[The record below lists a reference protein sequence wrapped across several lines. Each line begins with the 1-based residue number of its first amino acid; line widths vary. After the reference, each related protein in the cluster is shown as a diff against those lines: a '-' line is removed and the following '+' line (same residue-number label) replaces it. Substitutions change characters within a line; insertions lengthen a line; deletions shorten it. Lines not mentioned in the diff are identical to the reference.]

1 MGDYTSHV
9 SAFYELLTSCESC
22 RQREFDV
29 IHLDTFVCEG
39 VSCERLR
46 VSDGVA

>member
-1 MGDYTSHV
+1 MSDYPAHV

-22 RQREFDV
+22 RRREFGT

-39 VSCERLR
+39 CVL
-46 VSDGVA
+46 

>member
-29 IHLDTFVCEG
+29 IHLDTFVCSG
-39 VSCERLR
+39 CVL
-46 VSDGVA
+46 

>member
-1 MGDYTSHV
+1 MADYTNHV

-22 RQREFDV
+22 KQREFQV

-39 VSCERLR
+39 CVL
-46 VSDGVA
+46 